1 MDRPTKAVIP
11 AAGLGKRFY
20 PLTRAQ
26 PKEML
31 PIVDKPVIHYIVD
44 EAVNSG
50 LEEILIIVGSGKD
63 AIVNYFDKSILDDEL
78 NSSKEIDLPNV
89 FFIRQKELLG
99 LGDSIRYAK
108 NFVRNDPFVILLGD
122 TIYTSQKSKTV
133 TTQIVDRYE
142 AIGEP
147 VLAVEQVSKEKI
159 QDYGIIG
166 GTPVDMN
173 TWKVTSLTEKPKP
186 SEAPSNLGITGT
198 YVLDQ
203 RIFKFLDLIKPGR
216 NGEYQLTDALS
227 LYVHDN
233 PLYATLFSGNRYD
246 IGTKEL
252 WIKTFVEFAKSD
264 PRFSSILKENKLDL

>member
-264 PRFSSILKENKLDL
+264 PRFSSILKESKLDL